1 MSIILH
7 PQKSFTVVRQIANH
21 LDTDVNYVRA
31 VIRNAYTDTI
41 LDTLDLTDKGGQRFS
56 RNWQVPA
63 DSSGEGFYISI
74 VTSVYSDSGYTTKN
88 VNYGDEE
95 NTYLVEDKANALRGG
110 NGGVDSRTI
119 RRIISEELDARKVE
133 PPEVELP
140 ETVDTPEEP
149 PRWDEVLFAIEELKT
164 ALKPEAPE
172 KVDFK
177 PLFDAL
183 QSLRNDVNEK
193 EVTPITDLTP
203 ILDKLD
209 EKEVEDDV
217 TRDEVVGL
225 LNSLGENLA
234 KIIPLQVE
242 NMLRKAS
249 FTIESTQAKMEIPQ
263 KKEEKIVF
271 DIKHLSS

>member
-1 MSIILH
+1 MSIVLH

-31 VIRNAYTDTI
+31 VIRNAYTDAI

-56 RNWQVPA
+56 RNWQVPV

-140 ETVDTPEEP
+140 ETIDTLEEP
-149 PRWDEVLFAIEELKT
+149 PRWNEVLSAIEGLKT
-164 ALKPEAPE
+164 VLKPEVPE
-172 KVDFK
+172 KIDFK

-209 EKEVEDDV
+209 EKEMDDDV
-217 TRDEVVGL
+217 TREEIVGL

-234 KIIPLQVE
+234 KIIPVQVE